1 MSDRDLN
8 VDYHVAVSYAALMH
22 KGQVYKPD
30 QPYIVH
36 LMSVSL
42 AGETI
47 EEKIVGILHDIL
59 EDTTATKLDLITLFG
74 EEVADAVEIVTRR
87 TNERYPA
94 FIDRIIASDNY
105 VALKVK
111 YHDLRHNVL
120 SLFNLYKVEDL
131 KTRARLEEKYGP
143 AIDKIS
149 MKLAE
154 FYK

>member
-8 VDYHVAVSYAALMH
+8 VDYANAVSLAGMMH

-59 EDTTATKLDLITLFG
+59 EDTTATKEDLVMIFG
-74 EEVADAVEIVTRR
+74 QEVADTVEIVTRR
-87 TNERYPA
+87 TNERYEA

-105 VALKVK
+105 VALNVK
-111 YHDLRHNVL
+111 YNDLRYNFH
-120 SLFNLYKVEDL
+120 NLYKVEDL

-143 AIDKIS
+143 AINKIS

>member
-59 EDTTATKLDLITLFG
+59 EDTTATKEDLVMIFG
-74 EEVADAVEIVTRR
+74 QEVADTVEIITRR
-87 TNERYPA
+87 TNERYEA

-111 YHDLRHNVL
+111 YNDLRYNVL

>member
-59 EDTTATKLDLITLFG
+59 EDTTATKEDLVMIFG
-74 EEVADAVEIVTRR
+74 QEVADTVEIITRR
-87 TNERYPA
+87 TNERYEA

-111 YHDLRHNVL
+111 YNDLRYNVL
-120 SLFNLYKVEDL
+120 NLYKLEDL
-131 KTRARLEEKYGP
+131 KTRTRLEEKYGP

-149 MKLAE
+149 MKLSNGL
-154 FYK
+154 